1 VTPLVA
7 NIFQPLID
15 AAEAV
20 IVFLHDDVG
29 FGWGMAIVG
38 LTFITRLLILPLSI
52 KQIKSMRAL
61 QELQPQM
68 KEIQEKYKDD
78 RERMQREMMAFY
90 QENGI
95 NPLAS
100 CWPLLLQLPVFLSL
114 FYLLQGDSFQADVEA
129 APPVGWLFIESLV
142 EKPAGTELVILIAL
156 FIGTQLAAGMVMAS
170 RVEGPQRIIMFVLP
184 VVIAPF
190 IITQPAGLAVYWI
203 STNIW
208 TLGQQYVVKRVAPP
222 PEAAKPEVVAAA
234 KAAKPPPPPP
244 RKKKKRKWRDPW
256 TPSTTT
262 SSRTRSC
269 RRIRPAGSRRS
280 STACSTSS
288 TSMPTSR
295 SLSATTRSSPRSRAR
310 TTSAC

>member
-1 VTPLVA
+1 VIPIVVA

-20 IVFLHDDVG
+20 ILFLHDDVG

-38 LTFITRLLILPLSI
+38 LTFLTRLLILPLSI

-68 KEIQEKYKDD
+68 KEIQEKYKND

-129 APPVGWLFIESLV
+129 DPPVGWLFIDSLV
-142 EKPAGTELVILIAL
+142 EKPGGAELAILIAL
-156 FIGTQLAAGMVMAS
+156 FIGTQLAAGLVMAS

-184 VVIAPF
+184 LVIAPF

-208 TLGQQYVVKRVAPP
+208 TIGQQYVVKRIAPP
-222 PEAAKPEVVAAA
+222 PEAARPEAVTAA

-244 RKKKKRKWRDPW
+244 RKKKKRK
-256 TPSTTT
+256 
-262 SSRTRSC
+262 
-269 RRIRPAGSRRS
+269 
-280 STACSTSS
+280 
-288 TSMPTSR
+288 
-295 SLSATTRSSPRSRAR
+295 
-310 TTSAC
+310 